1 MYLDIIKKCATRNL
15 FDVHLMKNANIK
27 PLHSSNLQGFYY
39 IKPLQ
44 IGICK
49 IAIDKNTAIL
59 NNLEI
64 HDPYKRNGYGS
75 LFLQEIEK
83 SIQTSHN
90 IKEIG
95 LTAWQSDKDN
105 VSDFFKK
112 NGYHHSNTNSDHYD
126 DSVTQYDL
134 YNMHKIIK

>member
-27 PLHSSNLQGFYY
+27 PL
-39 IKPLQ
+39 Q

-64 HDPYKRNGYGS
+64 HNPYKRNGYGS
-75 LFLQEIEK
+75 FFLQEIEK

-95 LTAWQSDKDN
+95 LTAWQSDKNN

>member
-27 PLHSSNLQGFYY
+27 PL
-39 IKPLQ
+39 Q

-59 NNLEI
+59 NHLEI

-75 LFLQEIEK
+75 LFIQEIEK
-83 SIQTSHN
+83 ILKQPFCV
-90 IKEIG
+90 KEIS
-95 LTAWQSDKDN
+95 LLAWQSDTDN

>member
-15 FDVHLMKNANIK
+15 FDVHLMKNAN
-27 PLHSSNLQGFYY
+27 

>member
-27 PLHSSNLQGFYY
+27 PL
-39 IKPLQ
+39 Q

-64 HDPYKRNGYGS
+64 HNPYKRNGYGS
-75 LFLQEIEK
+75 FFLQEIEK

-95 LTAWQSDKDN
+95 LTAWQSDKNN

-112 NGYHHSNTNSDHYD
+112 MVIIIQIQIVTIMMTRLPNMIYIICIKLLNNIKHS
-126 DSVTQYDL
+126 
-134 YNMHKIIK
+134 IIIYM